1 MAVEPKPVNNLVE
14 NRMSNKSSNPL
25 GLLIGAALLGSVGL
39 AQAGNSFELTDLG
52 AGYMLVD
59 DKAKTEGKCGEGK
72 CGAEKGKEGACG
84 GDKAKAEGK
93 CGEGKCG
100 GEKGKEGACGGDKA
114 KAEGKCG
121 EGKCGGDKEKTEGKC
136 GGAA

>member
-84 GDKAKAEGK
+84 DDKAKAEGKCGGDKAAAEGK

-100 GEKGKEGACGGDKA
+100 
-114 KAEGKCG
+114 EGKCG
-121 EGKCGGDKEKTEGKC
+121 EGKCGGDKAEKGEEGKC